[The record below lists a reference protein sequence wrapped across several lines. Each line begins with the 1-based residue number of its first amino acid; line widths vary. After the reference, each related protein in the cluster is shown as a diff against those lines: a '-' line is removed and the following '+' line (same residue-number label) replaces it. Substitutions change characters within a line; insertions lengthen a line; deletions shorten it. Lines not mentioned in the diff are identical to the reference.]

1 MKINKNKKGEKMTSL
16 AIILSINILKSVFDF
31 STMKYHTHVNY
42 KKELEKRIDLNSF
55 KSKNLKKK

>member
-1 MKINKNKKGEKMTSL
+1 MTSL

-55 KSKNLKKK
+55 KSKNLKKEIN